1 MEEWEREEK
10 KEEKEEREE
19 REEREEGG
27 GVSDESRIPQLHERG
42 KGV

>member
-1 MEEWEREEK
+1 MGEWEREEK
-10 KEEKEEREE
+10 KEE

-27 GVSDESRIPQLHERG
+27 GVSDESRIPQLHERE